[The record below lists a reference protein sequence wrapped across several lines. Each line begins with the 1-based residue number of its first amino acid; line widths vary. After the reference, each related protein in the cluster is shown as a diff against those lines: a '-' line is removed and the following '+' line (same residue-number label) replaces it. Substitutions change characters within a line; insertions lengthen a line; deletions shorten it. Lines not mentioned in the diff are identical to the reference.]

1 MSARVCVYCGSSVGV
16 RPAFRAAAQSL
27 GVSLARRGIGLVYGG
42 GHVGLM
48 GVLADAVLANGGEV
62 VGVITERLVAA
73 EVAHRGLTSLEV
85 VPDMHQRKA
94 RFEQLATGFIV
105 LPGGYGTLD
114 EAFEML
120 TWNQLGLVNKPVVF
134 LELEGY
140 WAPLLAWADRA
151 VEDGFVRAAHRSLAQ
166 QAGTVEEALAL
177 ALAPAPDASAS
188 KWLTGSRAPAT

>member
-1 MSARVCVYCGSSVGV
+1 MTSSARVCVYCGSSVGM
-16 RPAFRAAAQSL
+16 RPAFRAAAQAL
-27 GVSLARRGIGLVYGG
+27 GETLARRGLGLVYGG

-62 VGVITERLVAA
+62 IGVITERLVAA

-94 RFEQLATGFIV
+94 RFEHLATGFIV

-120 TWNQLGLVNKPVVF
+120 TWNQLGLVHKPVVF
-134 LELEGY
+134 LDVEAY
-140 WAPLLAWADRA
+140 WAPLIAWADRA
-151 VEDGFVRAAHRSLAQ
+151 VEAGFVRAAHRSLVQ
-166 QAGTVEEALAL
+166 QANTVDEALAA
-177 ALAPAPDASAS
+177 ALGPAPDASGG
-188 KWLTGSRAPAT
+188 KWR